1 MFQHRTYWQDAKII
15 KTKRKKESSR
25 DLSPKIQSSWIS
37 PEASLKHISVKAFK
51 QFISIIDRLSIQISG
66 NKLNMGSG
74 FSALLKAKRG
84 YQEESDLS

>member
-51 QFISIIDRLSIQISG
+51 
-66 NKLNMGSG
+66 
-74 FSALLKAKRG
+74 
-84 YQEESDLS
+84 